1 MDDLGTGDEKGVGQ
15 LMLAT
20 LVAFIDNNNPILGFL
35 LSPEKVKIICN

>member
-15 LMLAT
+15 H
-20 LVAFIDNNNPILGFL
+20 VAFIDNSNPILGFL